1 MVLEPLLRLTPEQL
15 LSKLRHWPIQL
26 AAFFQSEL
34 LADDDL

>member
-15 LSKLRHWPIQL
+15 LSKPRNWPIQL